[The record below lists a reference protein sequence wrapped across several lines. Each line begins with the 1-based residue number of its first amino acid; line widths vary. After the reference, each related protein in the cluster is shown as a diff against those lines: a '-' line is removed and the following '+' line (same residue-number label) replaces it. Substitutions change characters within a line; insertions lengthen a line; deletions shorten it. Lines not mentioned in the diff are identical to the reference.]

1 MRALTPG
8 SALSAA
14 EVVAGSADT
23 ALAALDAPA
32 EAASSALAA
41 APGSRLRAP
50 LTPLAAPLAVVVAAS
65 VSGAVRVLRVGR
77 FWPVAAARRTRA

>member
-1 MRALTPG
+1 VRALTPP
-8 SALSAA
+8 LSAA
-14 EVVAGSADT
+14 EVVAGSVDT

-50 LTPLAAPLAVVVAAS
+50 PTPLAALLAVVDAAF
-65 VSGAVRVLRVGR
+65 VRVLRVGR
-77 FWPVAAARRTRA
+77 FWPVASARRKRA